1 MKVPKQTKAARF
13 VKIDPSRG
21 YGEGVWEVLSEQR
34 DQYQLKA
41 VSDGKRITI
50 YKAHCYTD
58 QDTIKATV
66 SDRQA
71 KLQAAMRIGRKS

>member
-1 MKVPKQTKAARF
+1 MKAPKQTTKAARF

-21 YGEGVWEVLSEQR
+21 
-34 DQYQLKA
+34 
-41 VSDGKRITI
+41 
-50 YKAHCYTD
+50 YTD

-71 KLQAAMRIGRKS
+71 KLQAAQKIGRKS